1 MEVADANSNVSTDTA
16 GILLRWKTDYENL
29 YSDTVNPNFDEDHLR
44 HVKNSVLSRNAI
56 PPIDIDVAALNAE
69 ITLVEVEIS
78 VFRAKLRKA
87 AGLDTIPAEA
97 LQNASNRCLK

>member
-1 MEVADANSNVSTDTA
+1 MEVADANCNVSTDTA

-29 YSDTVNPNFDEDHLR
+29 YSDTVNQNFDEDNLL
-44 HVKNSVLSRNAI
+44 HVKNSVSRNAI

-69 ITLVEVEIS
+69 ITLAEVEIS

-87 AGLDTIPAEA
+87 AGLDNIPPEVLRNPACVE
-97 LQNASNRCLK
+97 